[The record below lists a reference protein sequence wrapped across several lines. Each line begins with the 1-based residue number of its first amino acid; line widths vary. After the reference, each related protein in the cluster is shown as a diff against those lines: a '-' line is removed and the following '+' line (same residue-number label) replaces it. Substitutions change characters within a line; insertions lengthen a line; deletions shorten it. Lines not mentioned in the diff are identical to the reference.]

1 MLKLRI
7 LTALLVPFLAAAS
20 QGEELNRVNLLR
32 VGQNGD
38 GIRLV
43 IETERAPQAQ
53 VYTRLK
59 PERLIVEVVGAELPD
74 DLRKPS
80 PRAPWITSQSLQQD
94 NLSRVRWTLNL
105 RERIPASQIKTEVL
119 SNPPRL
125 VVDIAPYYTREETI
139 PLSQNLKWIRRES
152 ANQWGYLLWNDVAFD
167 PNDPGVRLD
176 VGLAKDR
183 LDARET
189 VSSMMKRTGA
199 RVGVNGGYF
208 ATSGGPLGLVVK
220 DGKVLAPH
228 VGRRPAR
235 TVMALTKDR
244 RIVFSRI
251 AARGQKLVSLDG
263 QTWSDILLALGGGPQ
278 LVHRGVVAL
287 TTDAEALGRSGNDIT
302 RSCGRTALATSRDGR
317 MLLATAAGWHDTH
330 RQGVKLDEMA
340 RLLIGRGAVEA
351 MNLDG
356 GASVDMVIGGQVVS
370 AGAGSVTKEKP
381 VATAVLV
388 MDEAPATYP
397 ERIRIDLPDNSL
409 LADGVSKTRLTAEVT
424 TPTGEAVPDGTPI
437 RFVGDRAGLSKFA
450 TTTKDG
456 QAAVEV
462 TSLRL
467 PGPAVVRV
475 ECGGARAE
483 ATLRWQPGNAQRLM
497 ARLLSQKYVAPGQM
511 ASVMIQIDDEY
522 GNPLGGVPFT
532 CGGSRFATA
541 SDGDLLV
548 EVPLPLGGGPI
559 AIESVGLPA
568 ITVTAPAIEAPILPS
583 PSGSPGKAP
592 GR

>member
-244 RIVFSRI
+244 RIVFRRI